1 MALDCFKY
9 GLYVGREG
17 DTRSGPR
24 GGWIRGLRIG
34 LKKDRMGV
42 DLAEITKRR
51 ASMPFLRKNHQMF

>member
-17 DTRSGPR
+17 DTRSGPH

-34 LKKDRMGV
+34 PKNDRMGV
-42 DLAEITKRR
+42 DLAEITKKESVH
-51 ASMPFLRKNHQMF
+51 AFFT